1 MKRQSQRTV
10 VVEEEVI
17 IKRKKSK
24 LKNKKRLKSKNLF
37 WFNLIILNQ
46 ENIAQSLIIIIR

>member
-10 VVEEEVI
+10 VVDEEVI